1 MEVLLVSGSPNTGKS
16 SVLLEVG
23 KFLRTNN
30 FIDVNA
36 PVKTTLRNDEATILR
51 GMDING
57 KSIQIFLNTAS
68 DTFLI
73 IDMAKQVLSTNP
85 SVDFII
91 SSVRDMGTERN
102 YLINKICP
110 PNISFFEIPLAKV
123 LRKRNRV
130 VAIKDYH
137 NRIIDLVKHIMHEN
151 PFNIV

>member
-91 SSVRDMGTERN
+91 SSVRDMGVERDC
-102 YLINKICP
+102 LINEICP
-110 PNISFFEIPLAKV
+110 NVSFLEVPLAKV
-123 LRKRNRV
+123 SRKGNRV
-130 VAIKDYH
+130 MAINDYQ
-137 NRIIDLVKHIMHEN
+137 NRIVNLIKHIMHEN